1 MWTIIDHCAILW
13 LIIYSF
19 ITTGKIIME
28 KKMTADVKELQLTK
42 TSPRKILLREAVEE
56 SLLRYLEKIDH
67 GAIHE
72 LYNIVMREV
81 EAPLLKTIL
90 EHTNNNQ
97 SHAASLL
104 GINRGTLRKKLK
116 EHGLD

>member
-1 MWTIIDHCAILW
+1 MPCLYRNRINEQTVII
-13 LIIYSF
+13 
-19 ITTGKIIME
+19 TGKIIME
-28 KKMTADVKELQLTK
+28 KKITTDAKELQLTK
-42 TSPRKILLREAVEE
+42 TSARKILLRDAVEE

-67 GAIHE
+67 GSIHE
-72 LYNIVMREV
+72 LYNVVMREV
-81 EAPLLKTIL
+81 EAPLFRTIM